1 MPAPQ
6 LTSFRRQAINSIYI
20 GIDFGT
26 SYTKVSYSYAPSHTP
41 QIQTIKWDNDNDP
54 FFKQTILYIQD
65 GRLFFDKPAGD
76 SKEVKYFKYSII
88 DKRLKNN
95 EEPTT
100 NCFEEMCC
108 VYYLAQ
114 VISRSINIIKEA
126 LHITNMDE
134 IKVSINMGVPL
145 ENFYKAEN
153 KTNKGKY
160 QDILEDAVLLAGGCK
175 VKAILPSNQVLI
187 SNFDTVYSEMQ
198 TKKAK
203 LKWDVNVY
211 PELAAEL
218 LLYHKSD
225 FVPDGVYAIIDIGGG
240 TVDMALFHKL
250 TFGSKNNAYMY
261 CLAQKVLPYGIEIL
275 QNAPN
280 TVSNITFKQQFSMM
294 LNESKHFMDVHYDRY
309 KKIDVFFLGGG
320 SNNLWYVSNIK
331 NMTVDFKLERSGI
344 PPLAFSRDIKEFI
357 DSEEMLLQKNQR
369 LIISQMLARHRD
381 EIDNVKGF
389 PDFYKQE
396 LQERPK
402 NNESTFDDMI
412 NNTWDGPGSKY
423 RD

>member
-6 LTSFRRQAINSIYI
+6 LTSFRRQAITSIYI

-26 SYTKVSYSYAPSHTP
+26 SCTKVSYSYAPSYTP
-41 QIQTIKWDNDNDP
+41 QIQTIKWDNENEP
-54 FFKQTILYIQD
+54 FFKQTILYIQN
-65 GRLFFDKPAGD
+65 GRLYFDKPAGD
-76 SKEVKYFKYSII
+76 SKTVKYFKYSII

-95 EEPTT
+95 VESTI

-114 VISRSINIIKEA
+114 IIARAINIIKET
-126 LHITNMDE
+126 LHINNMNE
-134 IKVSINMGVPL
+134 IKISINMGVPL
-145 ENFYKAEN
+145 ENFYEAEN
-153 KTNKGKY
+153 KNNKGKY

-175 VKAILPSNQVLI
+175 VKAILPLNQVLI
-187 SNFDTVYSEMQ
+187 SNLDSVYSEIQ

-203 LKWDVNVY
+203 LKWTVNVY

-240 TVDMALFHKL
+240 TVDMALFQKL
-250 TFGSKNNAYMY
+250 SYGPTKTANMY
-261 CLAQKVLPYGIEIL
+261 CLEQKVLPYGIEIL

-280 TVSNITFKQQFSMM
+280 TISSTAFKQEFSKM
-294 LNESKHFMDVHYDRY
+294 LNESKVFMDVHYERY

-320 SNNLWYVSNIK
+320 SNNLWYVCNIR
-331 NMTVDFKLERSGI
+331 NMTVEFKLERSGI
-344 PPLAFSRDIKEFI
+344 PPLAFSRDINDFI

-396 LQERPK
+396 LRERHK
-402 NNESTFDDMI
+402 NNRSTFDDMI
-412 NNTWDGPGSKY
+412 NNTWDGPGAKY

>member
-6 LTSFRRQAINSIYI
+6 LMSFRRQSITSIYI

-26 SYTKVSYSYAPSHTP
+26 SYTKVSYSYAPSNTP
-41 QIQTIKWDNDNDP
+41 QIQTIEWKNENDP
-54 FFKQTILYIQD
+54 FFKQTILYIQN
-65 GRLFFDKPAGD
+65 GRLYFDKPVGE

-95 EEPTT
+95 VEPTT

-114 VISRSINIIKEA
+114 VISISIRIIKET

-134 IKVSINMGVPL
+134 IKVSVNMGVPL
-145 ENFYKAEN
+145 ENFYEAEN

-175 VKAILPSNQVLI
+175 VKAVLPENQVLI
-187 SNFDTVYSEMQ
+187 SNLDTVYSEMQ

-240 TVDMALFHKL
+240 TVDMALFQKL
-250 TFGSKNNAYMY
+250 SSGLTNNAHMY

-280 TVSNITFKQQFSMM
+280 TISTTTFKQEFSKM
-294 LNESKHFMDVHYDRY
+294 LNESKNFMDVHYDQY

-320 SNNLWYVSNIK
+320 SNNIWYVSNIK
-331 NMTVDFKLERSGI
+331 NMTVEFKLERAGI
-344 PPLAFSRDIKEFI
+344 PPLAFSRDIKDFI
-357 DSEEMLLQKNQR
+357 NSEEKLLQKNQR

-381 EIDNVKGF
+381 EIDNVQGF

-396 LQERPK
+396 LLEHPRDKTSSYEDVLYER
-402 NNESTFDDMI
+402 
-412 NNTWDGPGSKY
+412 GSKY
-423 RD
+423 WG

>member
-6 LTSFRRQAINSIYI
+6 LTSFRRQSITNIYI

-26 SYTKVSYSYAPSHTP
+26 SYTKVSYSYAPSYTP
-41 QIQTIKWDNDNDP
+41 QIQTIKWNNENDS
-54 FFKQTILYIQD
+54 FFKKTILYIQN
-65 GRLFFDKPAGD
+65 GRLYFDKPSGD

-95 EEPTT
+95 VEPTT

-114 VISRSINIIKEA
+114 VISHSINIIRET
-126 LHITNMDE
+126 LHIINMDE

-145 ENFYKAEN
+145 ENFYKDEN

-187 SNFDTVYSEMQ
+187 SNLDTVYSEMQ

-203 LKWDVNVY
+203 LKWAVNVY

-240 TVDMALFHKL
+240 TVDMALFQKMSS
-250 TFGSKNNAYMY
+250 GSRNNAYMY

-280 TVSNITFKQQFSMM
+280 TISSTTFKQEFSMM
-294 LNESKHFMDVHYDRY
+294 LNQSKRFMDVHYDQY

-320 SNNLWYVSNIK
+320 SSNLWYVSNIK
-331 NMTVDFKLERSGI
+331 NMTEEFRLERSGI
-344 PPLAFSRDIKEFI
+344 PPLAFSRDIKDFI

-381 EIDNVKGF
+381 EIDSVKGF

-396 LQERPK
+396 LRERPK
-402 NNESTFDDMI
+402 DNSSSYEDI
-412 NNTWDGPGSKY
+412 LYERGSKY
-423 RD
+423 WD